1 MANDVKNFSQALYNH
16 SGYVLYFPEIAVDSD
31 LNWLD
36 HPVEIYE
43 EKSYP
48 LFPVG
53 TRAVQGNEEWVYCEN
68 GGSALAIAVPI
79 QQAAVI
85 HAELPDDIVVGATSA
100 IGAYTV
106 TLTSTANLATAPL
119 STKDG
124 FKNGY
129 LIVND
134 LIGQG
139 QLYKIKGH
147 AAASGT
153 ADFVVTLYKPL
164 KVALDTTSQ
173 VGLMQ
178 PAYQNVIVCP
188 ATLTGAFVGTNLLA
202 ITADYFFWAKT
213 KGIAPAIADGV
224 IGIGL
229 EVCVGITAGKVTL
242 HDNDGSTNVIVI
254 GTTATLGVTA
264 GDEYCMVKLSGI
276 G

>member
-16 SGYVLYFPEIAVDSD
+16 SGYVLFLPEIAVDSD
-31 LNWLD
+31 LNVLD
-36 HPVEIYE
+36 NPVEIYE
-43 EKSYP
+43 EKSSP

-53 TRAVQGNEEWVYCEN
+53 CRAMQGNEEWVYFKN
-68 GGSALAIAVPI
+68 GASDLTIAAPI

-85 HAELPDDIVVGATSA
+85 HAELPDDIVVGAVSA

-106 TLTSTANLATAPL
+106 TLTSTANLAASPL

-134 LIGQG
+134 GVGEG

-147 AAASGT
+147 EAASGT
-153 ADFVVTLYKPL
+153 ANFVVTLYKPL
-164 KVALDTTSQ
+164 TVALDTTSE

-178 PAYQNVIVCP
+178 PAYQNLIVCP
-188 ATLTGAFVGTNLLA
+188 ATLTGAFVGLPQLGV
-202 ITADYFFWAKT
+202 TANYYAWGKT
-213 KGIAPAIADGV
+213 KGIAAANCSGAIN
-224 IGIGL
+224 IGQQ
-229 EVCVGITAGKVTL
+229 VVVGASASKVTAF
-242 HDNDGSTNVIVI
+242 GVTSTTTVII
-254 GTTATLGVTA
+254 GTAATLGVTN
-264 GDEYCMVKLSGI
+264 GEKCMVKLAGI